1 MLSNL
6 ETSTEK
12 LLQIVLIGQPELDK
26 ILNLHELRQLKQRI
40 AIRATISLFTEKE
53 SIDYIHHRLSRA
65 AKDHFHISETTAS
78 TSPIFTDKALTLI
91 AKQARGIPRIINIFC
106 DNALINGY
114 GRWERPVSLK
124 TVQEVIHD
132 MRGGRKLLFRG
143 WKFFPFES
151 LKQLKEAI
159 VDGTEIL
166 RGFRLKKSFSFL
178 HLLLTAGIVFLIY
191 LSILVI
197 KEYESPERRVED
209 DSNKYQ
215 SEYESSIT
223 QETTTLVNE
232 ASATVMEMNV
242 IEAEP
247 DPKSKAEPEPEPI
260 VRIVQKGDTLS
271 DLTSKVYGKTNR
283 YRLVKWVLEHNPH
296 IKNKHKLT
304 IGDRII
310 FPDKQ
315 DQKEHAKQ

>member
-1 MLSNL
+1 M
-6 ETSTEK
+6 
-12 LLQIVLIGQPELDK
+12 
-26 ILNLHELRQLKQRI
+26 
-40 AIRATISLFTEKE
+40 
-53 SIDYIHHRLSRA
+53 
-65 AKDHFHISETTAS
+65 
-78 TSPIFTDKALTLI
+78 
-91 AKQARGIPRIINIFC
+91 
-106 DNALINGY
+106 
-114 GRWERPVSLK
+114 
-124 TVQEVIHD
+124 
-132 MRGGRKLLFRG
+132 
-143 WKFFPFES
+143 
-151 LKQLKEAI
+151 
-159 VDGTEIL
+159 
-166 RGFRLKKSFSFL
+166 
-178 HLLLTAGIVFLIY
+178 IY